1 MPIRILSHDDLHRC
15 LPPAACADAM
25 EQALRALARGES
37 SFPLRSVFRP
47 EGSSGFLGLMP
58 GFRGGTTPLYALK
71 AVCIFPENP
80 VKHGI
85 DAHQGGVLLF
95 DGETGA
101 LTALVDGAALTSIR
115 TAAVT
120 AVATRALARPDS
132 TDLAVLGAGSQA
144 RAHIAAL
151 ADTLALE
158 RVRVMSRTFA
168 HAKALADELAPK
180 HPFTIEAVDSV
191 AEAVRG
197 ADVVVTVSNAREP
210 ILGAGEL
217 EPGMHV
223 NLVGSSVASTREI
236 TGAGPARTSLFVD
249 RRESTVN
256 ESGDYL
262 MALREGAIDENHI
275 RAELGEVLEG
285 MWPGRTSPDEI
296 TCFKSLGIAI
306 EDMAAAE
313 LAIANAAAGGIGT
326 VAPW

>member
-1 MPIRILSHDDLHRC
+1 MPIRILSHDDVHRC
-15 LPPAACADAM
+15 LPPRACADAM
-25 EQALRALARGES
+25 QQALAGLARGES

-58 GFRGGTTPLYALK
+58 GYRGGSTPLYALK

-85 DAHQGGVLLF
+85 DAHQGGVLLY
-95 DGETGA
+95 DGETGE
-101 LTALVDGAALTSIR
+101 LTAVVDGAALTAIR

-120 AVATRALARPDS
+120 AVATRALARPES
-132 TDLAVLGAGSQA
+132 SDLAVLGAGSQA

-151 ADTLALE
+151 ADTLSLE

-168 HAKALADELAPK
+168 HAQALAAELAPAYGF
-180 HPFTIEAVDSV
+180 PIDAVETVTD
-191 AEAVRG
+191 AVRG
-197 ADVVVTVSNAREP
+197 ADVVVTVSNTREP
-210 ILGAGEL
+210 ILDAADL

-223 NLVGSSVASTREI
+223 NLVGSSIASTREI
-236 TGAGPARTSLFVD
+236 TGAGLARTSLFVD
-249 RRESTVN
+249 RRESTTN

-262 MALREGAIDENHI
+262 MALREGAIDEHHI
-275 RAELGEVLEG
+275 RAEVGEVLEG
-285 MWPGRTSPDEI
+285 MTPGRTSADEI

-306 EDMAAAE
+306 EDLAAAE
-313 LAIANAAAGGIGT
+313 LAIATAESQNIGT